1 MRPMPLIR
9 HLLCTAILLLPLAL
23 HAADPAKTIF
33 GIELGTRFL
42 IPPCA
47 RGEDTMTSRHCHNE
61 AQIVKT
67 PLGTEEHR
75 VFYPRPEV
83 VPWARGELLVETAGG
98 FIEAIH
104 VNTWGIQGQ
113 GSALE
118 ALTRKYGE
126 PTRMRVE
133 KIAGQRSRYPSKF
146 AEWDLKGYSVKLDG
160 TTTTID
166 WGRITLATD
175 RYQKMRRDLA
185 AKR

>member
-1 MRPMPLIR
+1 MKTLR
-9 HLLCTAILLLPLAL
+9 HLLILTLLLLCAVT

-47 RGEDTMTSRHCHNE
+47 RGQDTMTSSHCHNE
-61 AQIVKT
+61 TQIVKT
-67 PLGTEEHR
+67 PWGTEEHR

-98 FIEAIH
+98 YIVAIH

-113 GSALE
+113 GSALD
-118 ALTRKYGE
+118 ALTKKYGE

-146 AEWDLKGYSVKLDG
+146 AEWDLKGYTVKLDG

-175 RYQKMRRDLA
+175 RYRKMVADAA

>member
-1 MRPMPLIR
+1 MRTFR
-9 HLLCTAILLLPLAL
+9 HLLYASLLFFCAAAS
-23 HAADPAKTIF
+23 AADSAKTIF
-33 GIELGTRFL
+33 GVELGSRFL

-47 RGEDTMTSRHCHNE
+47 RGQDTMTSSHCHNGN
-61 AQIVKT
+61 QIVKT
-67 PLGTEEHR
+67 AWGTEEHR

-113 GSALE
+113 GSALD
-118 ALTRKYGE
+118 ALTRKYGP
-126 PTRMRVE
+126 PTRERAE
-133 KIAGQRSRYPSKF
+133 KIVGQRSRYPSKF

-175 RYQKMRRDLA
+175 RYRKMVADAAARR
-185 AKR
+185 